1 MGVGFFFP
9 CYKIVCKM
17 RGLVSHILLSI
28 DSDFILCPASF
39 SHFLDLEFFVLKNP
53 KTPVPLLVPH
63 QHFLSRAAR
72 ARAAAAAVWVRAVG
86 EGRPTPAAMLAGQQG
101 VSLLAKHLPS
111 RARSLGRS
119 TAASVAARSPH
130 GAWPGALPGAAVP
143 EPQPPARGGLF
154 EEEPGS
160 HRSRFFFFG
169 KFLRNSKQSDDEFNH
184 VFPFGPRAHAFSSS
198 VLYPRIRAAAF
209 LGRRPRVAAG
219 VV

>member
-1 MGVGFFFP
+1 M
-9 CYKIVCKM
+9 
-17 RGLVSHILLSI
+17 
-28 DSDFILCPASF
+28 
-39 SHFLDLEFFVLKNP
+39 
-53 KTPVPLLVPH
+53 
-63 QHFLSRAAR
+63 
-72 ARAAAAAVWVRAVG
+72 G

-101 VSLLAKHLPS
+101 VSLLSKHLPF

-169 KFLRNSKQSDDEFNH
+169 KFLRNSKQSDDEFNQSCVSIWSLRSCVQFKCPLSQDQSRCLSRKKTSDPGWRQVASEH
-184 VFPFGPRAHAFSSS
+184 RNWDKWLSRSA
-198 VLYPRIRAAAF
+198 
-209 LGRRPRVAAG
+209 RPPSVAAVTLG
-219 VV
+219 AREPRPSPLGLTACLPSGTVSW